1 MFKNRPV
8 NSRFRKVGMKS
19 ALIGP
24 LLPWKVTTGPS
35 VFTFGS
41 LTVLGGHHYS
51 LHLLLFFFFLPSSIL
66 DEDVLLKTN
75 KQVYSQ
81 LLRATAN
88 KNASLLER
96 VDLLIHLLDQL
107 ARGGGGSTAVQWLP
121 PGAASTDAV
130 SAFCT
135 RVLAFPFGAPC
146 H

>member
-1 MFKNRPV
+1 M
-8 NSRFRKVGMKS
+8 
-19 ALIGP
+19 
-24 LLPWKVTTGPS
+24 TGPS
-35 VFTFGS
+35 VFSFGS

-51 LHLLLFFFFLPSSIL
+51 LHLLLFFFFFLPSSIL

-107 ARGGGGSTAVQWLP
+107 ARGGGGSTAVQ
-121 PGAASTDAV
+121 
-130 SAFCT
+130 
-135 RVLAFPFGAPC
+135 
-146 H
+146 